1 MIAAFQRYGKGLS
14 RRVGRALRRRVQPN
28 ALVLVYHR
36 IAEPLDPDPWGLC
49 VAPERFAEQLEVL
62 RREAE
67 VVPLAELRRA
77 ARRGFGRPRVALTF
91 DDGYADALHRALPL
105 LERHGLPATVFVPTG
120 LVGDDAGFWW
130 DALADALLGAGQR
143 PPSLALAP
151 PALGCSG
158 PTATA
163 AERAAA
169 HDALYALLRTAAPA
183 ARRATLAALG
193 RWSEAAAPRDPL
205 RRPLRA
211 DELAELLRSPLVELG
226 AHTLSHRWLPGCAA
240 DELAREVDGS
250 RADCARIG
258 RREPAAF
265 AYPYGFHD
273 DAARARVAS
282 AGFNLACV
290 GRADTDA
297 GLVWPGTDPLA
308 LPRFPVLDWDGA
320 AFAALLRWSWMP

>member
-1 MIAAFQRYGKGLS
+1 
-14 RRVGRALRRRVQPN
+14 
-28 ALVLVYHR
+28 
-36 IAEPLDPDPWGLC
+36 
-49 VAPERFAEQLEVL
+49 
-62 RREAE
+62 
-67 VVPLAELRRA
+67 
-77 ARRGFGRPRVALTF
+77 
-91 DDGYADALHRALPL
+91 
-105 LERHGLPATVFVPTG
+105 
-120 LVGDDAGFWW
+120 
-130 DALADALLGAGQR
+130 
-143 PPSLALAP
+143 LAP